1 MKISVITISYNAA
14 SCIESTINSVIAQ
27 KYDDFEY
34 IIVDGVSKDGTL
46 DIIQKYDKSIS
57 HWVSEPDSGI
67 YNAMN
72 KAVRMATGEYC
83 IFMNAGDMFANP
95 LVLKQVSL
103 FLDDDFDVLTGC
115 EISTVDGKPFAYV
128 EPIKEITKEH
138 FFLTSISH
146 QASFIKRTLLLEFP
160 YDEDLKLVS
169 DWKFWLETIVFG
181 GKSYRPMDVD
191 VCVFNHDGLTYSPG
205 MKKQGKMERENVIS
219 EFYCSDDIKILS
231 KRYNGWFNAQKRRI
245 KFKIEKKINLNLI
258 KTKLKTYRAYM
269 SVLGFPGLLI
279 GFLHY
284 LSPGG
289 ALEQQ
294 TISKFIKRRYKRCIN
309 SRGMEG
315 KHYPLNVQNPIWV
328 LWWQGEKMM
337 PMVPKICLKKLR
349 ENVSD
354 KSQIIFIDK
363 YNYYKYINIP
373 DYILEKVEKG
383 FLSITNLS
391 DIIRF
396 GLLAKFGG
404 LWIDSTC
411 YTQNMI
417 PNKLFTLPFYSSSKP
432 CNGHQKYISNYRWA
446 SYLLGGNNRK
456 TFSTM
461 FNLFLE
467 YVKQEKYFVDYLLL
481 DYFLNLI
488 YESDKEMRA
497 DVDNMGYINQDIL
510 DMSNHLNDEYDGN
523 LQFDN
528 IFYKLS
534 WKLKYVPYTNNKLTI
549 WGKII
554 NELI

>member
-219 EFYCSDDIKILS
+219 EFYCSDDITILS

-373 DYILEKVEKG
+373 DYILPQ
-383 FLSITNLS
+383 IRNL
-391 DIIRF
+391 
-396 GLLAKFGG
+396 
-404 LWIDSTC
+404 
-411 YTQNMI
+411 
-417 PNKLFTLPFYSSSKP
+417 
-432 CNGHQKYISNYRWA
+432 
-446 SYLLGGNNRK
+446 
-456 TFSTM
+456 
-461 FNLFLE
+461 
-467 YVKQEKYFVDYLLL
+467 
-481 DYFLNLI
+481 
-488 YESDKEMRA
+488 
-497 DVDNMGYINQDIL
+497 
-510 DMSNHLNDEYDGN
+510 
-523 LQFDN
+523 
-528 IFYKLS
+528 
-534 WKLKYVPYTNNKLTI
+534 
-549 WGKII
+549 
-554 NELI
+554 